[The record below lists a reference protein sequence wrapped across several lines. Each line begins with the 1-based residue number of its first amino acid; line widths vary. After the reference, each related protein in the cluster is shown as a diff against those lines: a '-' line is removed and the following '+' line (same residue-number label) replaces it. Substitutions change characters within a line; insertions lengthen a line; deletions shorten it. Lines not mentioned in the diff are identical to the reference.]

1 MAHQLVDHP
10 GWNAGVFQ
18 PGREGVAQIVGTVR
32 IDRNKVVA
40 CASDSALV
48 DAAEVVPGQ
57 HCARA
62 DGDTVAASRAG
73 EDKEV
78 RVAVGRELPTD
89 GLDHQWSEGQLPDAG
104 VALGAGLEAAAE
116 PAVVVA
122 SQLSM

>member
-1 MAHQLVDHP
+1 MAHQLVDHSS
-10 GWNAGVFQ
+10 WNAGVFQ

-89 GLDHQWSEGQLPDAG
+89 GLDHHWSEGSSRMPASLLGQGLKPLPNR
-104 VALGAGLEAAAE
+104 
-116 PAVVVA
+116 P
-122 SQLSM
+122 